1 MKILSQKINKKKK
14 AITTTNKPQKD
25 FVIISIQQKR
35 KKGVVFLIN
44 ICHMVFN
51 IQRRTSLLE
60 FFTNNKKKVY
70 KIINFM

>member
-1 MKILSQKINKKKK
+1 MEKNNKQ
-14 AITTTNKPQKD
+14 TTERLCHYFNSTETE
-25 FVIISIQQKR
+25 
-35 KKGVVFLIN
+35 KGVVFLIN

-60 FFTNNKKKVY
+60 FFTNNKKNVY